1 MSDSQ
6 DWLIKP
12 ENYRALQNIRKRIR
26 SVYGEDVRI
35 TKVED
40 VETLFRY
47 QNGTDAAINRMLE
60 DFAQRSPQA
69 VKEGWFKR
77 IESDNSN
84 KRVYRGQV
92 VAA

>member
-35 TKVED
+35 TKAED
-40 VETLFRY
+40 VQALFRY
-47 QNGTDAAINRMLE
+47 QNGSDAAINRMLD

-69 VKEGWFKR
+69 VKDGWLHQL
-77 IESDNSN
+77 EASGSS

-92 VAA
+92 IPA

>member
-1 MSDSQ
+1 MSESQ

-35 TKVED
+35 TKAED
-40 VETLFRY
+40 VQALFRY
-47 QNGTDAAINRMLE
+47 QNGSDAAINRMLE
-60 DFAQRSPQA
+60 DFAQRSPQDIKA
-69 VKEGWFKR
+69 GWLR
-77 IESDNSN
+77 RVASDHSN

-92 VAA
+92 MSA